1 MPIKDIKEK
10 VSAQL
15 KAETDPDRIK
25 ALSSIQDDLDKEQA
39 DEDKLIANNSKLLDL
54 YKASITHEG
63 TKETPPSP
71 TITEAPT
78 YDTILAQAIKASKD
92 AGKEK

>member
-1 MPIKDIKEK
+1 MPIKDIKDK

-63 TKETPPSP
+63 TKEVPPSP
-71 TITEAPT
+71 TVTVPPT
-78 YDTILAQAIKASKD
+78 YATMLAEAIKASQN